1 VAQRAGAL
9 GREKKR
15 AAGAAIARRTT
26 EKEGKM
32 GAVGERL
39 DTKHGKGGNM
49 ATVTINGTAIQDMVG
64 DALAFSAKKGA
75 LQNREHAQRAIAGG
89 DCTVCAYFRYG
100 LSKEMGEYLGAIDS
114 SVQAVYSYEPE
125 YAAGVLHIDSA
136 GPGIDRGINLIVSV
150 DRKNHALDSIVAS
163 LEDATKEAA
172 QSMLCPKANGSCYA
186 VDVRIVDG
194 EELASRRGYGAL
206 VSSLYATPVKLWSRA
221 T

>member
-1 VAQRAGAL
+1 L
-9 GREKKR
+9 GRGKKE
-15 AAGAAIARRTT
+15 AAGAAICRRTA

-39 DTKHGKGGNM
+39 DTTHDEGGNM
-49 ATVTINGTAIQDMVG
+49 ATVTINGTAIQEMVG

-75 LQNREHAQRAIAGG
+75 LQDREDAQRAILGG
-89 DCTVCAYFRYG
+89 DCTVCGYFRYG
-100 LSKEMGEYLGAIDS
+100 LSKEMGAYLGAIDS

-125 YAAGVLHIDSA
+125 YAAGALHIDSA
-136 GPGIDRGINLIVSV
+136 APGVDRGINLIVSV

-163 LEDATKEAA
+163 LEDAMKEAA
-172 QSMLCPKANGSCYA
+172 QSLRCLNANGSCYA
-186 VDVRIVDG
+186 VDIRIVDG

-206 VSSLYATPVKLWSRA
+206 VSSLYATPVRLWSRS

>member
-1 VAQRAGAL
+1 VASRDGAL
-9 GREKKR
+9 GRKKKK
-15 AAGAAIARRTT
+15 AAGAAIWRRAT

-32 GAVGERL
+32 RAVGQKL
-39 DTKHGKGGNM
+39 DTTYEKGGDM
-49 ATVTINGTAIQDMVG
+49 ATVTINGTAIQEMVG
-64 DALAFSAKKGA
+64 DALAFSASKGA
-75 LQNREHAQRAIAGG
+75 LQGREDAQRAIAGG
-89 DCTVCAYFRYG
+89 DCTVCGYFRYG
-100 LSKEMGEYLGAIDS
+100 LSKEMGEYLGAIDN

-125 YAAGVLHIDSA
+125 YAAGALHIDSA
-136 GPGIDRGINLIVSV
+136 APGIDRGINLIVSV

-163 LEDATKEAA
+163 LEDAMKEVA
-172 QSMLCPKANGSCYA
+172 QSLRCPKANGSCYA